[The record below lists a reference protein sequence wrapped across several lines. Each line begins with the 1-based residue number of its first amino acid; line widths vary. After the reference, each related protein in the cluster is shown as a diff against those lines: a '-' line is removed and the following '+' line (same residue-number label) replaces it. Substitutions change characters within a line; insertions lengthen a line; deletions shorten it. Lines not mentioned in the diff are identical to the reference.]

1 MKIGSFDISAK
12 KVITGITLF
21 TAGTIAAVMGK
32 SKINDSVTKSSEE
45 TTNTDNPEEIEDAE
59 VIELSEETEETDEPV
74 VDVEENEPEEV

>member
-1 MKIGSFDISAK
+1 MKIGGFDISAK

-32 SKINDSVTKSSEE
+32 SKINDSVTKSEDANANASE
-45 TTNTDNPEEIEDAE
+45 PEEIEDAE

-74 VDVEENEPEEV
+74 IDVEENEPEEV